1 MPSVDS
7 NSSYSSSDSSTSP
20 LSSPRALLADIMQH
34 QQHTAP
40 AISSSSYFHH
50 QHRPMKSN
58 SPSSSAIIPSHSC
71 VTRYKTELC
80 RPFTETG
87 KCKYGDKCQFS
98 HGMKELRV
106 LSRHPKYKTEY
117 CRTFHTS
124 TSLIL
129 LAFPSL
135 TSSFSSDCFSGL
147 LSLWSSMPFHS

>member
-34 QQHTAP
+34 TAP

-58 SPSSSAIIPSHSC
+58 STSSPAILPSHSC

-124 TSLIL
+124 TSLML
-129 LAFPSL
+129 FAFL
-135 TSSFSSDCFSGL
+135 SSISDYFSGL